1 MFTPWQYRASLAAV
15 WLVVACEGCRP
26 PQKVMIPPPPPVPV
40 QPAVLSPPP
49 DPPPANPG
57 YSRPA
62 TPASTLPAQMTQVPP
77 VNAPETPALEPKKR
91 TRRAARQTPPP
102 APPVPVAPAE
112 SVAAPAA
119 PAAPA
124 PEAPAA
130 RLGQMLSPEQ
140 ERRYNRAIDQ
150 ALQAARSG
158 LNSVSGRTLTSDQ
171 QSMLRDIQNFVQQA
185 EELRKSDL
193 VGAKGLADKALVLAN
208 DLAGSFR

>member
-1 MFTPWQYRASLAAV
+1 
-15 WLVVACEGCRP
+15 
-26 PQKVMIPPPPPVPV
+26 
-40 QPAVLSPPP
+40 
-49 DPPPANPG
+49 
-57 YSRPA
+57 
-62 TPASTLPAQMTQVPP
+62 
-77 VNAPETPALEPKKR
+77 
-91 TRRAARQTPPP
+91 
-102 APPVPVAPAE
+102 
-112 SVAAPAA
+112 
-119 PAAPA
+119 
-124 PEAPAA
+124 
-130 RLGQMLSPEQ
+130 MLSPEQ